1 MTRDELIEIIRKKKS
16 FLCVGL
22 DTDIDKIPV
31 SIIKNFD
38 DPVFEFNR
46 RIIDATNEFAVAYKP
61 NIAFYESQ
69 GSRGWISLE
78 KTMEY
83 INSTLQGS
91 IFTIADAKRGDIGN
105 TAAQY
110 ARAFFDTIGFD
121 ALTVNPYMGGDSLR
135 PFLSKPGKWTIILAL
150 TSNPGAGDFQLW
162 QPQMPQLL
170 AKMGIS
176 TGQWKHLFELVLE
189 QCSEWG
195 SPENTMFVAG
205 ATQSTKL
212 RTVRQA
218 VPNHFLLVPG
228 VGSQG
233 GSLQEVADAAMTAD
247 CGLLVNVSRSI
258 IHASFSENFEQAA
271 RQSAMQYQQK
281 MQNIMESRHIL

>member
-1 MTRDELIEIIRKKKS
+1 MTRNELIEIIRKKKS

-22 DTDIDKIPV
+22 DTDIDKIPGF
-31 SIIKNFD
+31 ILKNFD

-46 RIIDATNEFAVAYKP
+46 RIIDSTSEFAVAYKP

-78 KTMEY
+78 RTIEY
-83 INSTLQGS
+83 INSTLRGN

-110 ARAFFDTIGFD
+110 ARAFFDTMGFD

-150 TSNPGAGDFQLW
+150 TSNPGAEDFQLW

-205 ATQSTKL
+205 ATHSTKL

-233 GSLQEVADAAMTAD
+233 GSLQEVADAAMTGD